1 MTTQTDSPRFFRGS
15 SVGTPV
21 RGVYFFFVVRS
32 SPPGGASRPPPA
44 RGCHKHP
51 DWESLQGGHG
61 IYSCVLHT
69 VQYSTVQYSTVQY
82 STVQYSTVQYSTV
95 QYSTVQYSTVQYS
108 TVQYSTVQY
117 STVQYSTVQY
127 STVQYSTVQYSTVQY
142 STVQYS
148 TVQYSTV
155 QYSTVQYSTVQ
166 YSTVQYST
174 VQYSTVQY
182 STVHT
187 TYGRFIVFQG
197 IFSSP
202 LFFRAKMPFLARFNQ
217 YKPVVTSLSQSCGHF
232 PLVTETENNKKKSIP
247 PSSSPRFLR
256 GSPVGSPYPLNHTSI
271 CFFFFF
277 HFST

>member
-1 MTTQTDSPRFFRGS
+1 MPVWPHRISRCGILRKKKKKEKVWCDHPNRFSEVLPWFFRRYSGK
-15 SVGTPV
+15 G
-21 RGVYFFFVVRS
+21 GILFFCCFWF
-32 SPPGGASRPPPA
+32 SPPGRASRPDHSIHSILY
-44 RGCHKHP
+44 C
-51 DWESLQGGHG
+51 
-61 IYSCVLHT
+61 T

-187 TYGRFIVFQG
+187 TYGRFIFFQG
-197 IFSSP
+197 IFSLPS
-202 LFFRAKMPFLARFNQ
+202 FFRAKMPFLARFNQ
-217 YKPVVTSLSQSCGHF
+217 YKPVVTSLSQICGHF
-232 PLVTETENNKKKSIP
+232 PLVTETENNKKKVYP
-247 PSSSPRFLR
+247 LAVLR
-256 GSPVGSPYPLNHTSI
+256 GSSVVLPWVLRTP
-271 CFFFFF
+271 
-277 HFST
+277 